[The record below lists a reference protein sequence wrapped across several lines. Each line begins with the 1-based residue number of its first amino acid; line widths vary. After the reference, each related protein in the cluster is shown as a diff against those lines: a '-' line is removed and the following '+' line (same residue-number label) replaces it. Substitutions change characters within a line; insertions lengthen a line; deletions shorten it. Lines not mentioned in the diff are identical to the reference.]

1 MRLVTVLITLLIDSL
16 SSLDVP
22 IAVLYIV
29 VILISVDLFSRKRG

>member
-1 MRLVTVLITLLIDSL
+1 MRLVTDLITLLIDSL

-22 IAVLYIV
+22 TAVLYIV